1 VTRRSHLHE
10 VKQST
15 GPEAAGSDLGR
26 PGPLLLETKLHVP
39 TPSPAFVPRP
49 HLLALL
55 DAGAGR
61 QLTLVQAPTGFG
73 KTTLLAAWCA
83 SVRHDRPCAW
93 VSLGSDDN
101 DPLRLWTY
109 LIEALHRVDPA
120 VGARSLAALRAP
132 GVSLL
137 DVVLPLLLNELAD
150 LAHPVI
156 LVLDDYQMVENQ
168 ECHRSVAFLIEHLPK
183 TVQLVLSTHSNPPLP
198 LGRLRA
204 RGQLLELQGADLRF
218 TGEETAALLND
229 RLQLKLDPA
238 DLAVLH
244 DRTEGW
250 PAGLHLAALTL
261 KGHPDPHT
269 RVKSFSG
276 SHRHVIDYL
285 GAELL
290 DAQPPPLRR
299 FLLRTSILERLSA
312 DLCDAVTDSQGAAG
326 LLRQLERANLF
337 LLPLD
342 EWREWYRYHHLFADL
357 LRHEL
362 AASEPELIA
371 VLHRRASAWYRQA
384 GFPDE
389 AIHHA
394 SAAGD
399 LDEVSE
405 LIARHWISYVDRW
418 LIATVRDW
426 LRALP
431 PAAVRSDPVLTL
443 VSAWIALTFYEPAEM
458 DRWLA
463 IAEQLPSQG
472 PLADGTPS
480 LEVGIVSLRAISG
493 YQGIAAKLAAAR
505 RVLDLQPDPASPW
518 RLSAFWALGY
528 SLYLSGRTAEA
539 RAPSEE
545 AVRLGEDS
553 PVITTRIR
561 SLALLGLIEDDQG
574 QGDAAAALERRA
586 SELVQANGLSESPT
600 VADAYTLQG
609 RIHRHRGDLD
619 GALAA
624 HERAYALQRYPIER
638 FHALVELLPARL
650 ARGDQTGA
658 ETLVAEADRL
668 QATGT
673 DFGVLPQRL
682 RAATQRLDVAEHHM
696 AQPSEALSAREVDV
710 LRLLSGQL
718 SQQAI
723 GDALYITRD
732 TVKSHTKAVYR
743 KLGVSSREE
752 AVALARRLGLI
763 P

>member
-1 VTRRSHLHE
+1 V
-10 VKQST
+10 
-15 GPEAAGSDLGR
+15 
-26 PGPLLLETKLHVP
+26 LLETKLHVP

-49 HLLALL
+49 HLFGLL

-61 QLTLVQAPTGFG
+61 QLTLVEAPTGFG
-73 KTTLLAAWCA
+73 KSTLLAAWCA
-83 SVRHDRPCAW
+83 SVRHDRPLAW

-150 LAHPVI
+150 LTRPVV
-156 LVLDDYQMVENQ
+156 LVLDDYHVVENQ
-168 ECHRSVAFLIEHLPK
+168 ECHNSVAFLIEHLPK
-183 TVQLVLSTHSNPPLP
+183 TVQLVLATRSDPPLP

-229 RLQLKLDPA
+229 SLQLKLDPA
-238 DLAVLH
+238 DLAILH
-244 DRTEGW
+244 HRTEGW

-261 KGHPDPHT
+261 RGQPNPHT
-269 RVKSFSG
+269 RVASFSG
-276 SHRHVIDYL
+276 SHRHIIDYL
-285 GAELL
+285 GTELL
-290 DAQPPPLRR
+290 DAQPPPLRG
-299 FLLRTSILERLSA
+299 FLLRTSILERLSS
-312 DLCDAVTDSQGAAG
+312 DLCDAVTDSEGSAG
-326 LLRQLERANLF
+326 LRRQMERVNLF
-337 LLPLD
+337 LVALA
-342 EWREWYRYHHLFADL
+342 ERREWYRYHHLFADL

-362 AASEPELIA
+362 ATSEPQVIP

-394 SAAGD
+394 IAAGD
-399 LDEVSE
+399 LGEVGE

-418 LIATVRDW
+418 LIATVRGW

-443 VSAWIALTFYEPAEM
+443 VSAWIALAFHEPAEM

-463 IAEQLPSQG
+463 IAEQLPTEG

-480 LEVGIVSLRAISG
+480 LEVGIASLHAISG
-493 YQGIAAKLAAAR
+493 FQGIAPKLAAAR
-505 RVLDLQPDPASPW
+505 RVLELQTDPASPW

-574 QGDAAAALERRA
+574 QGDAAEAHERRT
-586 SELVQANGLSESPT
+586 SELVLSNGLSESPT
-600 VADAYTLQG
+600 VACAYTLQG
-609 RIHRHRGDLD
+609 RIRRRRGDLD

-624 HERAYALQRYPIER
+624 HERAFALQRYPIER
-638 FHALVELLPARL
+638 FHALVELLPVRL
-650 ARGDQTGA
+650 ARGDHTGV
-658 ETLVAEADRL
+658 EVLMTEAGRL

-673 DFGVLPQRL
+673 DFGALPQRL
-682 RAATQRLDVAEHHM
+682 RAATQRLDVAEQHM
-696 AQPSEALSAREVDV
+696 AQPSEALSTREVDV
-710 LRLLSGQL
+710 LRLLSGRL

-723 GDALYITRD
+723 GDTLYITRD
-732 TVKSHTKAVYR
+732 TVKSHTKAIYR

-752 AVALARRLGLI
+752 AVVLARRLGLI

>member
-1 VTRRSHLHE
+1 MARRSHLHR
-10 VKQST
+10 VRGSA
-15 GPEAAGSDLGR
+15 GPEVTGSDLGR
-26 PGPLLLETKLHVP
+26 PGPVLLETKLHVP
-39 TPSPAFVPRP
+39 APSPTSVPRP

-83 SVRHDRPCAW
+83 SGSDDRPFAW
-93 VSLGSDDN
+93 VSLGSVDN

-120 VGARSLAALRAP
+120 VGVGSLAALRAP

-137 DVVLPLLLNELAD
+137 DVVLPLLVNELDD
-150 LAHPVI
+150 LARPVV
-156 LVLDDYQMVENQ
+156 LVVDDYHMVDSE
-168 ECHRSVAFLIEHLPK
+168 ECHRSVAFLVEHLPK
-183 TVQLVLSTHSNPPLP
+183 TAQLVLSTQSNPPLP

-229 RLQLKLDPA
+229 RLRLKLDPA
-238 DLAVLH
+238 DLAILH
-244 DRTEGW
+244 HRTEGW

-261 KGHPDPHT
+261 KGEPNPHT
-269 RVKSFSG
+269 RVATFSG
-276 SHRHVIDYL
+276 SHQHVIDYL
-285 GAELL
+285 GTELL
-290 DAQPPPLRR
+290 DAQPPQLRG

-312 DLCDAVTDSQGAAG
+312 DLCDAVTNGEGAAG
-326 LLRQLERANLF
+326 ILRQLERANLF
-337 LLPLD
+337 LIPLD
-342 EWREWYRYHHLFADL
+342 ERREWYRYHHLFADL
-357 LRHEL
+357 LRHQL
-362 AASEPELIA
+362 AATEPELIP

-394 SAAGD
+394 IAAGD
-399 LDEVSE
+399 VGEVGE

-431 PAAVRSDPVLTL
+431 GAVVRSDPVLTL
-443 VSAWIALTFYEPAEM
+443 VSAWIALAFHEPAEM

-463 IAEQLPSQG
+463 IAEQLPSEG

-480 LEVGIVSLRAISG
+480 LEVGIASLRAISG
-493 YQGIAAKLAAAR
+493 FQGIASKLAAAR
-505 RVLDLQPDPASPW
+505 RVLELQTDPASPW
-518 RLSAFWALGY
+518 RPAACWALGY
-528 SLYLSGRTAEA
+528 GLYLSGRTAEA

-545 AVRLGEDS
+545 AVRISEDS
-553 PVITTRIR
+553 PVITTRVR
-561 SLALLGLIEDDQG
+561 ALALLGLIEDDRG
-574 QGDAAAALERRA
+574 HGDAAAAHERRA
-586 SELVQANGLSESPT
+586 SELVQDSGLSESPT
-600 VADAYTLQG
+600 VACSNTLLG
-609 RIHRHRGDLD
+609 RIRMRRGDLD

-624 HERAYALQRYPIER
+624 HERAYALQRYPVER
-638 FHALVELLPARL
+638 FHALVELLPVRL
-650 ARGDQTGA
+650 ARGDHAGVEA
-658 ETLVAEADRL
+658 LVAEAGRL

-682 RAATQRLDVAEHHM
+682 RAATQRHDVAEHQM
-696 AQPSEALSAREVDV
+696 AEPSELLSAREVDV
-710 LRLLSGQL
+710 LRLLSGPL
-718 SQQAI
+718 SQRAI
-723 GDALYITRD
+723 GDALFISRD
-732 TVKSHTKAVYR
+732 TVKSHTKALYR

-752 AVALARRLGLI
+752 AAVLARRLGLI